1 MTKIEDNELT
11 RRLMQGFEEG
21 ANAWMNEPP
30 VDHLVLARSFDK
42 PSPRQIVGNLIE
54 GGFIRNIKE
63 LSPIEISSNII
74 SNQKTQDI
82 FPAWSPDDCCRF
94 DQAKQKE
101 KADEPK
107 VMTFLGDLVNTD
119 NAEEYKQ
126 AMFIVAGGL
135 SEGLLTSQGVIKMR
149 MAMEEAERLQVPII
163 FLNSVTSA
171 DPSFNSEVGQISRQI
186 SETMAL
192 GLKLTVPKITVITG
206 EAASAGAHAGWQIA
220 DITLMLGRGAL
231 LTVISA
237 DEALDLLRFIPE
249 ISNEVNKVFLKH
261 LEELGLSEK
270 SERIINLIKGRDA
283 IEKVLN
289 ESKRSEQKATLKME
303 NEGILKAIVD
313 TAKEVDP
320 RNDEKVML
328 IMPAD
333 KPRYVEGMLTRSAD
347 MITIHA
353 DDWQKRA
360 ENDHA
365 LTKQDLVE
373 QTKQAMQKAQ
383 EIKTKDQ
390 TEIFFRI
397 NASNFQEFWKIEDI
411 EMILRELHSVGL
423 TGIRFTEEVLVGELQ
438 KLNSVMFKIEKELGL
453 NPGTFKICLSVETDK
468 AIDQL
473 YKTIQEGDVDKRVST
488 VVMGVR
494 DYTKSKA
501 LEGIKDREWNHESV
515 IDAKKK
521 FVEQVGELNKGGWK
535 VTNLQA
541 IASVH
546 NNYEEIHR
554 EVNSAKE
561 LGADG
566 ILAVAP
572 EQINHTRACYEGIFN
587 LNGSLN
593 EERLQ
598 DILER
603 ANLLIKELTKV
614 NNSEELIYY
623 YRHQSYEVYHQYR
636 LKLLSMGNAF
646 PDDLRKIGIVDGLV
660 SSENI
665 IDLAKNLWEN
675 IKDLEQLS
683 PTDIRKLRLSKLARL
698 GSKTVKK
705 SEKISLEVRK
715 KTAIGREKRAA
726 QYWLDLL
733 TDKNGFSEEILSDFE
748 PDTTSDVLARMGRD
762 GSKSYDGQIQ
772 EAQKK
777 TGTLSG
783 IITGYALISG
793 KEVMLIVRDQDF
805 INATAGA
812 STGEIVRRACLDAVE
827 KKRSGR
833 DVQAVIYV
841 DISAGGRVQEGAQ
854 ALLTSE
860 FAVAGLVE
868 AQLADI
874 KRINIGHTHILGSDG
889 IGPFYCADDI
899 ILVGNNTELGLA
911 GRRIVEKNSS
921 RGKKEFPPGFRSASF
936 HKRVGNI
943 KNVLEAPE
951 ELKSYLSEV
960 LNINN

>member
-1 MTKIEDNELT
+1 
-11 RRLMQGFEEG
+11 
-21 ANAWMNEPP
+21 
-30 VDHLVLARSFDK
+30 
-42 PSPRQIVGNLIE
+42 
-54 GGFIRNIKE
+54 
-63 LSPIEISSNII
+63 
-74 SNQKTQDI
+74 
-82 FPAWSPDDCCRF
+82 
-94 DQAKQKE
+94 
-101 KADEPK
+101 
-107 VMTFLGDLVNTD
+107 
-119 NAEEYKQ
+119 
-126 AMFIVAGGL
+126 
-135 SEGLLTSQGVIKMR
+135 
-149 MAMEEAERLQVPII
+149 
-163 FLNSVTSA
+163 
-171 DPSFNSEVGQISRQI
+171 
-186 SETMAL
+186 
-192 GLKLTVPKITVITG
+192 
-206 EAASAGAHAGWQIA
+206 
-220 DITLMLGRGAL
+220 
-231 LTVISA
+231 
-237 DEALDLLRFIPE
+237 
-249 ISNEVNKVFLKH
+249 
-261 LEELGLSEK
+261 
-270 SERIINLIKGRDA
+270 
-283 IEKVLN
+283 
-289 ESKRSEQKATLKME
+289 
-303 NEGILKAIVD
+303 
-313 TAKEVDP
+313 
-320 RNDEKVML
+320 
-328 IMPAD
+328 
-333 KPRYVEGMLTRSAD
+333 
-347 MITIHA
+347 
-353 DDWQKRA
+353 
-360 ENDHA
+360 
-365 LTKQDLVE
+365 
-373 QTKQAMQKAQ
+373 
-383 EIKTKDQ
+383 
-390 TEIFFRI
+390 
-397 NASNFQEFWKIEDI
+397 
-411 EMILRELHSVGL
+411 
-423 TGIRFTEEVLVGELQ
+423 
-438 KLNSVMFKIEKELGL
+438 
-453 NPGTFKICLSVETDK
+453 
-468 AIDQL
+468 
-473 YKTIQEGDVDKRVST
+473 

-854 ALLTSE
+854 ALLPSE
-860 FAVAGLVE
+860 LAVAGLVE